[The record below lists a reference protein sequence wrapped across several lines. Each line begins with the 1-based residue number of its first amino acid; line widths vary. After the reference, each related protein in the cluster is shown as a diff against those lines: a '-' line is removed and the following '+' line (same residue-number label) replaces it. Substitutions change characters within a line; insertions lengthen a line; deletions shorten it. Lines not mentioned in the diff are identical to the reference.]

1 MTKTEARVKEQSMKK
16 QRTVNKNTIIFPAE
30 DIPRGPDVNT
40 VIKRNFT
47 A

>member
-1 MTKTEARVKEQSMKK
+1 MTKTEARIKGQSMKK
-16 QRTVNKNTIIFPAE
+16 QRTANKNTIIFPAE
-30 DIPRGPDVNT
+30 ENPRGPDVNN